1 MDILLA
7 KINRRVKH
15 LEKHLDIKIV
25 YQGEEIETLF
35 ERFSAFSNDNADI
48 ILYASEK
55 LKRIK
60 LHYDFN
66 TGNLTDLKTGSE
78 IEIMDLF
85 SNRHL
90 QSILFIAHESLFLNS
105 EKKLSAFSNKIHKDF
120 PVPLCCTENGPD
132 KKWFLI
138 ESLDVVGN
146 SKVCMKGLLS
156 VVNTVVHQPIKAS
169 CVFDIT
175 KELFTWE
182 YFIEGKKNKE
192 VENEKYYS
200 WYKIKMSDILY
211 AYTELKIDKTTS
223 EQGLVNDMLKVFKK
237 QKIFILSKKKF
248 EWGSLT
254 KNYILALF
262 WGIKTVNDEEIVLLA
277 CDGESLNKEVHFNR
291 IDRKIYASMP
301 VIWRKKMQELE
312 FTHNRD
318 GNKDKFYKAIKLI
331 ERNWKPA
338 Y

>member
-1 MDILLA
+1 
-7 KINRRVKH
+7 
-15 LEKHLDIKIV
+15 
-25 YQGEEIETLF
+25 
-35 ERFSAFSNDNADI
+35 
-48 ILYASEK
+48 
-55 LKRIK
+55 
-60 LHYDFN
+60 
-66 TGNLTDLKTGSE
+66 
-78 IEIMDLF
+78 
-85 SNRHL
+85 
-90 QSILFIAHESLFLNS
+90 
-105 EKKLSAFSNKIHKDF
+105 
-120 PVPLCCTENGPD
+120 
-132 KKWFLI
+132 
-138 ESLDVVGN
+138 
-146 SKVCMKGLLS
+146 
-156 VVNTVVHQPIKAS
+156 
-169 CVFDIT
+169 
-175 KELFTWE
+175 
-182 YFIEGKKNKE
+182 
-192 VENEKYYS
+192 
-200 WYKIKMSDILY
+200 
-211 AYTELKIDKTTS
+211 
-223 EQGLVNDMLKVFKK
+223 MLKVFKK

>member
-7 KINRRVKH
+7 RVNRRVKH

-35 ERFSAFSNDNADI
+35 ERFSVFSCDNADI
-48 ILYASEK
+48 ILYSSEK
-55 LKRIK
+55 SKRYR

-66 TGNLTDLKTGSE
+66 TGILTEQKTN
-78 IEIMDLF
+78 IEIDVVDLF

-90 QSILFIAHESLFLNS
+90 RSILFIAHESFFLNS
-105 EKKLSAFSNKIHKDF
+105 EKKLSAFSNKIHNDF
-120 PVPLCCTENGPD
+120 PTPLCCTENGSN

-138 ESLDVVGN
+138 ESIDVVGN
-146 SKVCMKGLLS
+146 SKVCTDGLLS
-156 VVNTVVHQPIKAS
+156 VDTTIIHQPIKAS

-175 KELFTWE
+175 KALFTWE
-182 YFIEGKKNKE
+182 YVIDGKKRKE
-192 VENEKYYS
+192 VENENYYS

-211 AYTELKIDKTTS
+211 AYTELKIDKITS
-223 EQGLVNDMLKVFKK
+223 EQGLVNDMLKVLKK
-237 QKIFILSKKKF
+237 QKIYIASKKRV

-254 KNYILALF
+254 KDYVFALF

-277 CDGESLNKEVHFNR
+277 CDGDSLTKEVTFNR

-301 VIWRKKMQELE
+301 GLWRKKIQELE

>member
-1 MDILLA
+1 MDIVLA
-7 KINRRVKH
+7 KINRRVKQ

-35 ERFSAFSNDNADI
+35 ERFSSFSNNNADI
-48 ILYASEK
+48 VLYSSEK
-55 LKRIK
+55 SKRYR

-66 TGNLTDLKTGSE
+66 YGSLTELKTDVE
-78 IEIMDLF
+78 IEIVDLF

-90 QSILFIAHESLFLNS
+90 RSILFIGYETLILNS
-105 EKKLSAFSNKIHKDF
+105 ELLSTFSCKIHKDF
-120 PVPLCCTENGPD
+120 PTPLCCTENGSD

-138 ESLDVVGN
+138 DSVDILGD
-146 SKVCMKGLLS
+146 SKVRMEGLLS
-156 VVNTVVHQPIKAS
+156 IVNTIVHQPIKAS

-175 KELFTWE
+175 KEQFAWE
-182 YFIEGKKNKE
+182 YIIDGKKKKE
-192 VENEKYYS
+192 VENENYYS

-211 AYTELKIDKTTS
+211 AYTEHKIDKTTP
-223 EQGLVNDMLKVFKK
+223 EQGLVNDILKVFKK
-237 QKIFILSKKKF
+237 QKIYILSKKKA
-248 EWGSLT
+248 EWGNL
-254 KNYILALF
+254 KKDYILALF

-277 CDGESLNKEVHFNR
+277 CDGESLAKEVTFNR

-301 VIWRKKMQELE
+301 GIGRKKIQEME

-331 ERNWKPA
+331 ERS
-338 Y
+338 